1 MCIYH
6 AMIRHICKHVLQAE
20 GQTVLHIASLNGDE
34 NMTRTL
40 YLARANPSVTDNEGN
55 NKDAILWGHGSR
67 DSGNDFFVPQ
77 FLDSFV
83 TFQDTRKRNKNV
95 SFRFLG
101 YPQITDH
108 RFILGTQKRNEK
120 KRDFRFYYYF

>member
-1 MCIYH
+1 MKNGIFKNNLNSDRHKNYSPMFIYH

-55 NKDAILWGHGSR
+55 NETILLGRGS
-67 DSGNDFFVPQ
+67 
-77 FLDSFV
+77 FLFLLL
-83 TFQDTRKRNKNV
+83 V
-95 SFRFLG
+95 SHLRLS
-101 YPQITDH
+101 Q
-108 RFILGTQKRNEK
+108 RRGTQ
-120 KRDFRFYYYF
+120 F